1 MIIRMLSILRREK
14 EKYSEIFNDDLE
26 NIRQNQSELMNMI
39 TEKGNQ

>member
-1 MIIRMLSILRREK
+1 MVIRMLSILRREK

>member
-1 MIIRMLSILRREK
+1 MVIRMLSILRREK

-26 NIRQNQSELMNMI
+26 NIRQNQSELMNTI